1 MKHKILKIV
10 TFLLLLAVWY
20 PSNAQQWENIWH
32 EGNCFQDIRIN
43 FHSPDTGWAICFR
56 NLYYTTNGGKS
67 FQYVYQMPD
76 SLIFEPEPMC
86 QPTRIYPVS
95 GTTAY
100 LEFMRMMGDKIYKT
114 TDGGLTFYEW
124 EPPLTVEYYQPRIY
138 ISEDTVVAYRSTPSS
153 IVYSLDGGL
162 SWSPADGASN
172 LTRGFNCFHKTKK
185 GRLWAFGKAN
195 NDFFYSDDSGL
206 SWQTK
211 SSPID
216 NSSSTEQVSFLD
228 EDHAIILAFAYDYAN
243 AQSEYYLYVTD
254 DAFNTIKCFHSLVDF
269 LDCRTTVEICYQK
282 EDAIWMTHPSNIYIS
297 RDGGESFNVYQ
308 KLNYFY
314 IHNLHF
320 RGNVGYAGA
329 ETEYPYTDL
338 ILKYIDTTTSITHT
352 AITNNTLSVFPNP
365 VSQELSV
372 TVPYYAIGELQIS
385 IISIEGK
392 TIFSSEIAAKTA
404 NSTTTIPVHSLS
416 TGVYFL
422 NVVGNNYSETTKF
435 IINR

>member
-32 EGNCFQDIRIN
+32 EGNCRGVIITN
-43 FHSPDTGWAICFR
+43 FHTPDTGWAICFR
-56 NLYYTTNGGKS
+56 NLYYTTNGGET
-67 FQYVYQMPD
+67 FQNVYQMPD
-76 SLIFEPEPMC
+76 SLIFEPEPTC

-100 LEFMRMMGDKIYKT
+100 LKFMRMMGDKIYKT
-114 TDGGLTFYEW
+114 TDGGLTFAEW
-124 EPPLTVEYYQPRIY
+124 ETLPTTEYHPRIY
-138 ISEDTVVAYRSTPSS
+138 ISEDTVVAYRSSTSS

-162 SWSPADGASN
+162 SWTPADGASN

-195 NDFFYSDDSGL
+195 NDFFYSDNNGL

-211 SSPID
+211 PSPID
-216 NSSSTEQVSFLD
+216 NSSYIKQVSFLD
-228 EDHAIILAFAYDYAN
+228 EEKAIMITRDKVNMQY
-243 AQSEYYLYVTD
+243 EYYLYVTD
-254 DAFNTIKCFHSLVDF
+254 DAFNTIKYFHSLVDF

-308 KLNYFY
+308 ELNCFY
-314 IHNLHF
+314 IHHLHF
-320 RGNVGYAGA
+320 RDNVGYVGVEAPS
-329 ETEYPYTDL
+329 YKDL
-338 ILKYIDTTTSITHT
+338 ILKYVDTTTSIMHT

-372 TVPYYAIGELQIS
+372 TFPYSAIGELQIS

-392 TIFSSEIAAKTA
+392 TIFSSEIAAKTS
-404 NSTTTIPVHSLS
+404 NSAITIPVHSLS